1 MYIHIYYIC
10 YLCYIYIWY
19 PYIVTVFSAELR
31 WASERLAARTPAL
44 PLACAAAERCPL
56 DLGCG
61 MNIIC
66 ILCVSVYVYYVI
78 TIYDIYI
85 IYIYVHICR
94 WYMCIQLYTC
104 GVHRCVDTNKYP
116 HHRVDSH
123 HQQESTGSLRYSK
136 SLLLVHQCQRLTG
149 EHVQTPQAFSCFW
162 CFWFMVGRKRNK
174 TNLIGKMMIRPY
186 FGGS

>member
-1 MYIHIYYIC
+1 MVPLHRNGFFCRAQVSIRKACRKNSCASTRLCCSRKMFPRPRLRNEYHMYTMC
-10 YLCYIYIWY
+10 LCLCILCDNYIWY
-19 PYIVTVFSAELR
+19 IHYI
-31 WASERLAARTPAL
+31 
-44 PLACAAAERCPL
+44 
-56 DLGCG
+56 
-61 MNIIC
+61 
-66 ILCVSVYVYYVI
+66 Y
-78 TIYDIYI
+78 

-162 CFWFMVGRKRNK
+162 CFWFIVGRKRNK

>member
-1 MYIHIYYIC
+1 M
-10 YLCYIYIWY
+10 LYIYMVPLHRNGFFCRAQVSIRKACRKN
-19 PYIVTVFSAELR
+19 SC
-31 WASERLAARTPAL
+31 ASTRLCCSRKMFPK
-44 PLACAAAERCPL
+44 PRF
-56 DLGCG
+56 GCG

-85 IYIYVHICR
+85 YIHIYIYICR
-94 WYMCIQLYTC
+94 WYMCIQIYTC
-104 GVHRCVDTNKYP
+104 GVHRCVYTNKYP
-116 HHRVDSH
+116 HHRADSH

-149 EHVQTPQAFSCFW
+149 KHVQTPQAFSCFW

-186 FGGS
+186 FGSS

>member
-1 MYIHIYYIC
+1 MVPLHRN
-10 YLCYIYIWY
+10 
-19 PYIVTVFSAELR
+19 VFSAELR

-44 PLACAAAERCPL
+44 PLACAAAERCSL
-56 DLGCG
+56 NLGRLRNEYHMYTMCLCL
-61 MNIIC
+61 C
-66 ILCVSVYVYYVI
+66 ILC
-78 TIYDIYI
+78 DNYI
-85 IYIYVHICR
+85 WYTYIYVHICR

-104 GVHRCVDTNKYP
+104 GVHRCVYTNKYP
-116 HHRVDSH
+116 HHRADSH

-149 EHVQTPQAFSCFW
+149 EHVQMPQAFSCFW